1 MLQTATKRI
10 GILVK
15 FVNNLIIFL
24 ASVTILLINVNFEL
38 QKTQENIWFS
48 VIVGNWWLQRILNI
62 EIR

>member
-48 VIVGNWWLQRILNI
+48 VIVGNWGLQRIRNI

>member
-38 QKTQENIWFS
+38 HKTQENIWFS